1 MCNRPMRDS
10 PSSPVAPVPSLPL
23 PCAHDRL
30 LPPRCGMS
38 NLTCG
43 SSYGSMLPTAPHRSF
58 LTRISNLT
66 PNDPCAPISRNP
78 FLPNHSPFIDL
89 STKSLTAR
97 VVPPPV
103 RSFPTPPLPLS
114 FPLCFPSCACSV
126 NRHHLFP
133 IFHPAFKRPRVAFS
147 YSWRFPADG
156 TKKPPAT
163 GEPSPLPVFP
173 PLRVSL
179 PIIIFFCCSPLLTL

>member
-1 MCNRPMRDS
+1 MHFTACPMCNRPMRDS

-58 LTRISNLT
+58 LIRLFCWPTLT
-66 PNDPCAPISRNP
+66 PNGFDP
-78 FLPNHSPFIDL
+78 H
-89 STKSLTAR
+89 
-97 VVPPPV
+97 V
-103 RSFPTPPLPLS
+103 PLS